1 MGSREGTAKAASKE
15 ASAGRR
21 DGRSRKRLVDDITRQ
36 LRDLILEH
44 EIEPGTTLLQT
55 EWAERLK
62 VSRTPLREAFRILEQ
77 DGLVR
82 VANGNR
88 TIEVTR
94 YTPDELYDLYEVR
107 EVIDGLAARL
117 LAEQGLADDLDRELR
132 QLLDEMDDATEPF
145 EPAKWFPAHT
155 AFHMRIAESCGN
167 RRLRQQLNLIRATC
181 FSLHAQLTDNI
192 KNENLAHVLDITR
205 DQHEAIYRAIR
216 DGDEARAEATACR
229 HIRATLEGGLIY
241 RSVRHGAS

>member
-1 MGSREGTAKAASKE
+1 MRSREGTAKATPKE
-15 ASAGRR
+15 ASAGRQ

-44 EIEPGTTLLQT
+44 KIEPGTTLLQT
-55 EWAERLK
+55 EWAERLQ

-107 EVIDGLAARL
+107 EVVDGLAARL
-117 LAEQGLADDLDRELR
+117 LAANGLPDELDRELR
-132 QLLDEMDDATEPF
+132 QLLDEMDEATEPF
-145 EPAKWFPAHT
+145 EPSKWFPAHT
-155 AFHMRIAESCGN
+155 SFHMRIAESCGN
-167 RRLRQQLNLIRATC
+167 KRLNSQLSLIRATC
-181 FSLHAQLTDNI
+181 FSLHTELTDNL
-192 KNENLAHVLDITR
+192 KNENLAHVLDVTR

-216 DGDEARAEATACR
+216 AGDEAKAETTACR

-241 RSVRHGAS
+241 RSVRHDTQ

>member
-1 MGSREGTAKAASKE
+1 MGSGEGTARATSKG
-15 ASAGRR
+15 AGAGRR

-36 LRDLILEH
+36 LRDFILEH
-44 EIEPGTTLLQT
+44 EIEPGTKLLQT
-55 EWAERLK
+55 EWSERLN

-82 VANGNR
+82 VADGNR
-88 TIEVTR
+88 TIEVTS

-107 EVIDGLAARL
+107 EVIDGLSARL
-117 LAEQGLADDLDRELR
+117 LASEGLSDDLDRELR
-132 QLLDEMDDATEPF
+132 QLLDEMDAVTEPF

-167 RRLRQQLNLIRATC
+167 RRLKSQLNLIRVTC

-192 KNENLAHVLDITR
+192 KDENLAHVLDVTR

-216 DGDEARAEATACR
+216 EGDEARAETTACR

-241 RSVRHGAS
+241 RSVRRGAS